1 MPRPFSSR
9 ILGYGALGAGLVVA
23 LAVGI
28 AAFQS
33 LQVPQESPSTSSPPP
48 AVGCN
53 PAPCANVRGYTLW
66 VTNLKSEADVVT
78 MQITFRNSSQATHA
92 DPSDLELIDSALQ
105 PSHPDFSRPDC
116 TRWSRHEFSDGA
128 MYGPLTLCFKVTTT
142 SPPLILRWSPDFG
155 LFCCQT
161 DIKLG

>member
-33 LQVPQESPSTSSPPP
+33 LQVPQESPSASSPTP

-66 VTNLKSEADVVT
+66 VSNLNREADEVT

-92 DPSDLELIDSALQ
+92 DPSDLELIDSARQ

-116 TRWSRHEFSDGA
+116 TQWSRHKFSDGA